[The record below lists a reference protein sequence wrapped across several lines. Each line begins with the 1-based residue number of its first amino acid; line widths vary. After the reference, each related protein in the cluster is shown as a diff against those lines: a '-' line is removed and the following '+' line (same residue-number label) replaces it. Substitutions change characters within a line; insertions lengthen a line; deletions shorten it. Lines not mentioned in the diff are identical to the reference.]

1 MGYSKIVNGS
11 CIYVFSDD
19 QEIIRKEMLHAV
31 KSIQEL
37 VNKFEKVLIGHLFKR
52 GTLYKYEVFYVKGWG
67 VTCKIFPGCNGSVY
81 ELVSTLPDNFVF
93 QAENDQN

>member
-1 MGYSKIVNGS
+1 VGYSKIVNGS
-11 CIYVFSDD
+11 CIYVFSNE
-19 QEIIRKEMLHAV
+19 QEIIRKEMLRV
-31 KSIQEL
+31 VEL
-37 VNKFEKVLIGHLFKR
+37 VKESAVKFEKVLIGHLFKK